1 MSKTQ
6 VNDELD
12 AQKKVPDAAELIAAH
27 LARMGYDD
35 LPAAV
40 VSAVK
45 ISILDTLGCII
56 AGTSSDDVATIS
68 AMVHA
73 WGGAPTCTVIG
84 SGGIKLPP
92 ISAALINGAAIHQ
105 HDFDDVHD
113 AVTCHPTASTLV
125 PALAAAEERQGG
137 QNTTGRDLILA
148 VALGSDLTCRVSR
161 AIVGAHGHP
170 WYRAPVVGMFG
181 ATAAAAKI
189 FGASADQFLQAFGL
203 ALPQIGGT
211 YASLHHTGSSVRSIR
226 DGLAYRNGLLAA
238 EMAMHGI
245 KGDPEVF
252 EGKFGFYNAYYNGAY
267 KRDRLLSRL
276 GEEFETANVS
286 LKPWPSAR
294 HLHTTMTAVLEIM
307 TRHALS
313 FADVVEVTFDVGH
326 FNESRCAPVTPEL
339 QHNHI
344 DLLGNLPFS
353 VAATLRHG
361 NVPIAAYL
369 DEEMIDDVV
378 QQALPRVK
386 WRYNPEQDGDWRF
399 EPGHVE
405 LRTVDGQ
412 VHRAF
417 CQNALGHPDNPM
429 SESQRHEKF
438 MRCVAIAARPLSDA
452 QARRIIDLVANL
464 ESCDRVGQLTALIA

>member
-1 MSKTQ
+1 MSHTQ
-6 VNDELD
+6 AVDESE
-12 AQKKVPDAAELIAAH
+12 AQEKAADAAELIAAY
-27 LARMGYDD
+27 LARMSYDD

-40 VSAVK
+40 VSAIK

-56 AGTSSDDVATIS
+56 AGTSTADVATIS
-68 AMVHA
+68 SMVRA

-84 SGGIKLPP
+84 SGGLKLPP
-92 ISAALINGAAIHQ
+92 ISAAFINGAAIHQ

-125 PALAAAEERQGG
+125 PALAAAEERQG
-137 QNTTGRDLILA
+137 TTGRDLILA

-189 FGASADQFLQAFGL
+189 FGATTDQFLQAFGL

-226 DGLAYRNGLLAA
+226 DGLAYRNGLLSA
-238 EMAMHGI
+238 ELAMRGI

-252 EGKFGFYNAYYNGAY
+252 EGKYGFYNAYYKGAY
-267 KRDRLLSRL
+267 SRNRLLDKL
-276 GEEFETANVS
+276 GEDFEAPRVS

-294 HLHTTMTAVLEIM
+294 HLHTTMTAVLDIM
-307 TRHALS
+307 TKQALS
-313 FADVVEVTFDVGH
+313 FDDVAEVTFDVGRV
-326 FNESRCAPVTPEL
+326 NEGRCAPVTPEV

-344 DLLGNLPFS
+344 DLLSNLPFS
-353 VAATLRHG
+353 VAATIRHG
-361 NVPIAAYL
+361 NVPLAVFL
-369 DEEMIDDVV
+369 DDHMIGEVV
-378 QQALPRVK
+378 KQALPRVK

-399 EPGHVE
+399 EPGRVE
-405 LRTVDGQ
+405 LRTADGQ
-412 VHRAF
+412 IHRAV
-417 CQNALGHPDNPM
+417 CKVALGNPDNPM

-438 MRCVAIAARPLSDA
+438 VRCVAIAARPLSEA
-452 QARRIIDLVANL
+452 QAHRIIERVGSL
-464 ESCDRVGQLTALIA
+464 ERCDQIGQLTELIV